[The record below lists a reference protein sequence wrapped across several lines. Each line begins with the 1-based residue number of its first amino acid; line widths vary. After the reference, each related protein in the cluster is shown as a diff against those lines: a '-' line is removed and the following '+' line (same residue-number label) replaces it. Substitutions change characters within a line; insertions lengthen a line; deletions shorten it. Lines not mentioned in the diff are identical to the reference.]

1 MKTNEMLK
9 MKVEFFFAGTTCDER
24 TPWSSQWKSVSF
36 QTSSNNLLH
45 SLLKSSAEWKLIVD
59 HQIFSRLRPSDL
71 ILMNNFFHFQ
81 PQVLHSWWH
90 RKIRRSRE
98 WKMKERLQASRWHLS
113 SINSIFTLS
122 FTPFQLYSYFPL
134 SVRERPDPCRWKL
147 HPSGSQIFEPQKLNV
162 THSKSHSKCNENSTQ
177 SEFFTLQDVTCC
189 GCRKISHTHDFHS

>member
-1 MKTNEMLK
+1 MKCWRWKLCT
-9 MKVEFFFAGTTCDER
+9 FFAETTCDER

-36 QTSSNNLLH
+36 QTSSNNLPH
-45 SLLKSSAEWKLIVD
+45 SLLKSSAKWKLIVD

-122 FTPFQLYSYFPL
+122 FAHSISTLFIL
-134 SVRERPDPCRWKL
+134 SVECARERPDPLQMKTSSEWK
-147 HPSGSQIFEPQKLNV
+147 SNIWASE
-162 THSKSHSKCNENSTQ
+162 TQ
-177 SEFFTLQDVTCC
+177 CHTLEITLKV
-189 GCRKISHTHDFHS
+189 